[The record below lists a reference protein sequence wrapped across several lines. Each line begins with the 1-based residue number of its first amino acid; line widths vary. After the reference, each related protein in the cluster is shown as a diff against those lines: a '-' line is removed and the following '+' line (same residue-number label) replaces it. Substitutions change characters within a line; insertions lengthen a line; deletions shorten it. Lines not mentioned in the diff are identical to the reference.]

1 MPSCSVC
8 GFSWCSCK
16 GPGKVLDGKTYCV
29 KCYEAEIAKRGMTVK
44 DDQVNITG
52 VSISNVR
59 VSGNV
64 NSDADSEK
72 DSGNVG
78 T

>member
-8 GFSWCSCK
+8 GFSWCGCK

-29 KCYEAEIAKRGMTVK
+29 KCYEYEMAKRGLKTQSTSGGVTN
-44 DDQVNITG
+44 VSVSG
-52 VSISNVR
+52 VSIVR
-59 VSGNV
+59 QDVG
-64 NSDADSEK
+64 EK
-72 DSGNVG
+72 DNKKETDVR